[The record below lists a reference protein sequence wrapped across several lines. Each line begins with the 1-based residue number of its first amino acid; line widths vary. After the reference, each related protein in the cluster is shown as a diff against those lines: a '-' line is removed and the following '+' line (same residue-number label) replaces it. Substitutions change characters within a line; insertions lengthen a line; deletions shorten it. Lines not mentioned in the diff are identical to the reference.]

1 MTQELAQEGTA
12 LVQTITALHVVD
24 DASFGRAGE
33 MLKTVKLY
41 LRRVAEVFDPIVTT
55 AHTAWKTALEQRK
68 GVEQYAVT
76 AERTLKERMSVYEQD
91 QARLRRLA
99 EEAASR
105 EQARLE
111 AEERA
116 RVVAEEARLRAQ
128 AEEVRL
134 AEAIV
139 AEQAGD
145 TIRAQALVEA
155 PIVVAPVLPRAIF
168 VAPPLVAQP
177 KVEGVSFRDDW
188 DFEIVTAALIPR
200 EYLTPDLVRIRGV
213 VKAMKAATNIPGVKV
228 IQKRIA
234 AVRA

>member
-1 MTQELAQEGTA
+1 MTQDLTQEGTA
-12 LVQTITALHVVD
+12 LVQTVTAIQVVD

-33 MLKTVKLY
+33 TLKMVKLY
-41 LRRVAEVFDPIVTT
+41 LRRVAEVFDPIVTS

-76 AERTLKERMSVYEQD
+76 AERTLKERMGTYEQE
-91 QARLRRLA
+91 QARVRRQA
-99 EEAASR
+99 EEAARR

-116 RVVAEEARLRAQ
+116 RVAAEEARLRAQ

-145 TIRAQALVEA
+145 TVRAWALVEA
-155 PIVVAPVLPRAIF
+155 PIVVAPVVPRAIS
-168 VAPPLVAQP
+168 VAPPPVARP

-188 DFEIVTAALIPR
+188 DFEIENAALIPR

-213 VKAMKAATNIPGVKV
+213 VKAMKASTNIPGVKV
-228 IQKRIA
+228 IPKQIA
-234 AVRA
+234 SVRA